1 MSVFSP
7 ASPADDDRGL
17 RDTAPRRASPRVCP
31 PTSLSCGSALLS
43 FPPGSGGAGGRR
55 GARRGR
61 EPGADAIA
69 AGSHF
74 GTGSALLAQRG
85 FAGGGTGGRV
95 APSAAPRGSLLGG
108 GRGPPRHHGA
118 EDMPRPSTDG
128 EMNSFRCCL

>member
-31 PTSLSCGSALLS
+31 PTSSSCGSAPLS
-43 FPPGSGGAGGRR
+43 FPPGSGG
-55 GARRGR
+55 
-61 EPGADAIA
+61 
-69 AGSHF
+69 
-74 GTGSALLAQRG
+74 
-85 FAGGGTGGRV
+85 
-95 APSAAPRGSLLGG
+95 GG
-108 GRGPPRHHGA
+108 GRGGEGNRAQMPSPLAVTSGLGLRSWHSEASPEAARAGVWLPARPRGAHSWGGSGGPPRRCGA